1 MNSAAP
7 QHKLTLQPSLMT
19 MEVHVSTNRSW
30 RAPIPFL
37 DFVVDGV
44 PLVEIV
50 LGTGSE
56 RLPTRLQT
64 EWELFNLEEQI
75 DRMLGRQ
82 EPEYEDGRS
91 AMYICRCGDL
101 DCFAIGAR
109 IIGDSEKI
117 TWTDWAWKDGFGLT
131 DPIDELD
138 ALTFARS
145 EYEHVLGDAA
155 RMLATIPNWKPP
167 KQKLLWPW
175 QWEWRLPKEADPMDI
190 GIRAARV
197 AVSRAFLATDPAG
210 LGFGGTWFP
219 DSEYDTEVGRA
230 VSWLA
235 NGRSPEHVAART
247 VRYFK
252 RDWGIDVQTGKQE
265 GLAQALSLI
274 DIGGLINE

>member
-1 MNSAAP
+1 
-7 QHKLTLQPSLMT
+7 MT

-109 IIGDSEKI
+109 IISDSEKI

-155 RMLATIPNWKPP
+155 RMLATIPDWKPP
-167 KQKLLWPW
+167 KQKLSGTGALMSK
-175 QWEWRLPKEADPMDI
+175 QASK
-190 GIRAARV
+190 RAWLRRSALSTS
-197 AVSRAFLATDPAG
+197 AVSSTSNPPLSYTSAG
-210 LGFGGTWFP
+210 EIHMKSASLHCHYFWCLP
-219 DSEYDTEVGRA
+219 GRELLDH
-230 VSWLA
+230 VS
-235 NGRSPEHVAART
+235 GC
-247 VRYFK
+247 
-252 RDWGIDVQTGKQE
+252 GIDDHDCVARPGR
-265 GLAQALSLI
+265 
-274 DIGGLINE
+274 IGNNVEVDV